1 MKTPTLAKFGLFL
14 AVMLAIAFLSL
25 PMQAKATGKPETP
38 AATPT
43 QQQTQGQQQAQQQGQ
58 SQAQAIDLSLM
69 NAPAGASLRQGNSY
83 SFAAGAAPLPPG
95 LCPKGGSVSILF
107 GALAWSNTG
116 TEMECLD
123 KVLAMLRDTT
133 TPRTEV
139 RYVSISPPP
148 AAPSVEPKAPAKP
161 EPKAEPVRA
170 RPQAKPRSQPPK
182 GAPRPQAGSQPA
194 TLAPLRICTAAE
206 NCTPPV
212 LPR

>member
-1 MKTPTLAKFGLFL
+1 MNRKTVADLLCMLAAMLLLAIILTPT
-14 AVMLAIAFLSL
+14 
-25 PMQAKATGKPETP
+25 QARATGKPETP
-38 AATPT
+38 AATP
-43 QQQTQGQQQAQQQGQ
+43 QQQTQGQAQQQGQ
-58 SQAQAIDLSLM
+58 SQGQAIDLSM
-69 NAPAGASLRQGNSY
+69 VNAPAGASLRQGNSY

-148 AAPSVEPKAPAKP
+148 APPPPAASAAEPSRSSDSAPVACVKDEPKPTKAKKAAKAG
-161 EPKAEPVRA
+161 PKVC
-170 RPQAKPRSQPPK
+170 
-182 GAPRPQAGSQPA
+182 G
-194 TLAPLRICTAAE
+194 
-206 NCTPPV
+206 
-212 LPR
+212 